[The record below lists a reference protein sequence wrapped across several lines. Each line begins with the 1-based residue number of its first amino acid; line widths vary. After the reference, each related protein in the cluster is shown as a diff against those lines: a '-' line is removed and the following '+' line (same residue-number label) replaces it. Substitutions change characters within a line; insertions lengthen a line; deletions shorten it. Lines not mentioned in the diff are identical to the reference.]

1 VAPAISRPNSTAT
14 RQATVL
20 ALLAVLTLITA
31 IGAALAPVVA
41 DDPVVRWPQ
50 AGQPPRSTVLPLV
63 PYRPL
68 RLEAQVPCTAL
79 SALNQRPGGG
89 DALRTLPVTA
99 GKQGRVSQGLV
110 VSVHSG
116 VVQVSA
122 SGRTLLQELL
132 PADPCTYRVLA
143 DAGGVRVLRDGPGA
157 GVPQEPGA
165 GVPQEPGAG
174 VPQEPGAGV
183 PQEAVKRTRAS
194 VPVPQVN
201 ELVTDLEGQ
210 PAAARLA
217 VTLHPD
223 SRYESTPTALKTVL
237 LVICATTLLV
247 LLGLAWR
254 WWGGDKLPVR
264 RPRLRAADAVLVVVS
279 VAWMLLAPTNF
290 DDSWYELMARGANA
304 SGSVGNAIYMFN
316 VAENPFV
323 ASQYVLQAWGA
334 LGGWGLAWMRL
345 VPLIY
350 GLVTW
355 LLLRLLLATFDLETP
370 RAAWAL
376 LVAYLLWWLPYGM
389 TLRPEPLIVLL
400 AAATLLLSE
409 LARRRHSVGVLA
421 AAATTAA
428 LAMSVSPSG
437 LVAVAPLVLALP
449 WLWVWWRARP
459 AVARLAAVLLGV
471 ATATSLVLVGGA
483 DATLGDVLE
492 ATAVHK
498 WYYQAF
504 PWYREFVHYQTILSF
519 QDSSQ
524 WARRA
529 PVVLT
534 IAVLLTVAIASIA
547 AARRA
552 ATGAIT
558 NGDDP
563 VRRLLVSGAAWS
575 ALALALLAPTPTKF
589 VNHFGAAAAAP
600 TVLLAAALLCT
611 PLRLTRQPRR
621 ADIVTAVAAT
631 ALLVGAVSWSFAGPN
646 IWRPYSDR
654 GQPFGNHLTLAQDRV
669 DLESVRPKLGPVQL
683 ANPLLWVAVAVAAS
697 CAMWWWRRH
706 GQNRGMAP
714 DRAVLVVGSTAI
726 VMMTLVVFAWAPLRQ
741 YPGWSV
747 ALSALR
753 STHGKPCALADYA
766 QIAVDT
772 PAQPVPAGTSI
783 ATGSFAA
790 AAQQPAPVPPAAPD
804 TVIWHNAIGYDT
816 DRDPDAGALT
826 RPAGWL
832 VTPWFTL
839 PAALPSREGST
850 LLLPVLGAA
859 AGQQLTLEYTGPEP
873 KMTGTVTLQV
883 DRDVPRTEWDEL
895 PVALDRLGK
904 TRPSSV
910 RLVVWTQTAGADRW
924 LAVGQPRLAQWRPLS
939 TLTAGRPVY
948 VDQLTAALLPCLDQV
963 GVEHGVARAPDVLV
977 LSDEGFGRGFLDLGF
992 EEWRGGTQVPVGRSA
1007 TTVRIPSRLVPSGP
1021 PTLPWGRVERV
1032 IYDHPVG
1039 LVDVRSGQLQRP
1051 GWTRM
1056 PTLAAQNY
1064 HGDRE

>member
-1 VAPAISRPNSTAT
+1 
-14 RQATVL
+14 
-20 ALLAVLTLITA
+20 
-31 IGAALAPVVA
+31 
-41 DDPVVRWPQ
+41 
-50 AGQPPRSTVLPLV
+50 
-63 PYRPL
+63 
-68 RLEAQVPCTAL
+68 
-79 SALNQRPGGG
+79 
-89 DALRTLPVTA
+89 
-99 GKQGRVSQGLV
+99 
-110 VSVHSG
+110 
-116 VVQVSA
+116 
-122 SGRTLLQELL
+122 
-132 PADPCTYRVLA
+132 
-143 DAGGVRVLRDGPGA
+143 
-157 GVPQEPGA
+157 
-165 GVPQEPGAG
+165 
-174 VPQEPGAGV
+174 
-183 PQEAVKRTRAS
+183 
-194 VPVPQVN
+194 
-201 ELVTDLEGQ
+201 
-210 PAAARLA
+210 
-217 VTLHPD
+217 
-223 SRYESTPTALKTVL
+223 LKTVL
-237 LVICATTLLV
+237 LGICAAALLV
-247 LLGLAWR
+247 SLGLAWR

-264 RPRLRAADAVLVVVS
+264 RSRLRAADAALVVVS
-279 VAWMLLAPTNF
+279 VAWVLLAPTNF
-290 DDSWYELMARGANA
+290 DDSWYELMARGANV

-316 VAENPFV
+316 VTENPFV
-323 ASQYVLQAWGA
+323 ASQYVLQAWAA
-334 LGGWGLAWMRL
+334 LGGWGLVWMRL

-421 AAATTAA
+421 AAATTAV

-471 ATATSLVLVGGA
+471 ATATSLVLVGCA

-492 ATAVHK
+492 STAVHK

-504 PWYREFVHYQTILSF
+504 PWYREFVHYQAILSF

-534 IAVLLTVAIASIA
+534 IAVLLVVAIASIA
-547 AARRA
+547 TARRA
-552 ATGAIT
+552 ATGSVST
-558 NGDDP
+558 GGDP
-563 VRRLLVSGAAWS
+563 LQRLLVRGAAWS

-600 TVLLAAALLCT
+600 TVLLAAALLRA
-611 PLRLTRQPRR
+611 PLRLPRQPRL
-621 ADIVTAVAAT
+621 ADIVTAAAAT
-631 ALLVGAVSWSFAGPN
+631 AVLVGAVSWSFAGPN

-654 GQPFGNHLTLAQDRV
+654 GQPFGNHLSLAQDRV
-669 DLESVRPKLGPVQL
+669 DLVSVRPKLGPVQL

-697 CAMWWWRRH
+697 SVMWWWRR
-706 GQNRGMAP
+706 RGLDRGPGP

-726 VMMTLVVFAWAPLRQ
+726 VAMTIVVFAWAPLRQ

-747 ALSALR
+747 ALSAVR
-753 STHGKPCALADYA
+753 SARGEPCALSDYA
-766 QIAVDT
+766 QIAADSPV
-772 PAQPVPAGTSI
+772 QPVPVGTPTT
-783 ATGSFAA
+783 TGSFAA
-790 AAQQPAPVPPAAPD
+790 AAQQPAPVPPPVVG
-804 TVIWHNAIGYDT
+804 TLVWHNAVGYDAG
-816 DRDPDAGALT
+816 RDLDSGALT

-832 VTPWFTL
+832 VTPWFRL
-839 PAALPSREGST
+839 PAALPSGGGST

-859 AGQQLTLEYTGPEP
+859 AGQRLTLQYAAAAGPDPAVAGELTLE
-873 KMTGTVTLQV
+873 L
-883 DRDVPRTEWDEL
+883 DRAVPRTEWNEL

-910 RLVVWTQTAGADRW
+910 RLVMWTQTASADSW
-924 LAVGQPRLAQWRPLS
+924 LAVSQPRLAGWRPLS

-992 EEWRGGTQVPVGRSA
+992 EVWRGGTQVPVSKSA
-1007 TTVRIPSRLVPSGP
+1007 VTVRIPSRLMPSGP

-1032 IYDHPVG
+1032 IYNHPVG
-1039 LVDVRSGQLQRP
+1039 LVDVRFGQLQRP

-1056 PTLAAQNY
+1056 PTLAANNY
-1064 HGDRE
+1064 HGDPG